1 MRKYFRQFHDLFV
14 LLQIRKK
21 TVVPYAIGIIIDCLL
36 TSAVTVSM
44 AFGLQAIVDAIVN
57 EQTARF
63 WSGLSIITFGFC
75 VAILVSPFFAYITW
89 KTIKHW
95 SYEMRNQLVAHLM
108 RMPLLYYDRNHGESV
123 LSLFTNDLIIVEKT
137 LTDRLRNYIY
147 YLVLGIL
154 TIGAMMW
161 LNMRLATILILVN
174 GGLQCI
180 NVLLNRRLKV
190 QSDKLQAS
198 KAILSERYIDIFH
211 GTILIKMF
219 PKSQYLR
226 RRYEQGASELVSD
239 TTIFSGLATIR
250 DGINALSGFIGFG
263 GLLVAG
269 VFLIADG
276 RLDLGTL
283 MAFIQL
289 QFNISFVLVQ
299 LGTQYSQVIQGISGA
314 KRIRDFLSEVPEKD
328 HGKGALVATQK
339 QISFH
344 QVSFQFENSN
354 RGIKKA
360 SFTISTGQ
368 NVSIVGAS
376 GSGKSTILK
385 LLLGFY
391 RPTAGNIT
399 LGDMDLEEVQP
410 SIRNDLMALVS
421 QDPYIFPGTVEE
433 NIRLGNMQE
442 DINQIYEAAKK
453 ANAHQFIMELPH
465 GYQTLLGNGG
475 ASLSG
480 GQKQRIAIARA
491 ILKAAPILILDEA
504 TSALDEE
511 SSRIVSRALDQFMK
525 DRTTISVTHKIDE
538 TVKSDLV
545 LVFDGGELI
554 QYGSPETLM
563 KQKGKYRSL
572 YNVYHTS

>member
-1 MRKYFRQFHDLFV
+1 MRRYFRQFHDLFV

-75 VAILVSPFFAYITW
+75 VAILVSPFFAYLTW

-95 SYEMRNQLVAHLM
+95 SYEMRNHLVAHLM
-108 RMPLLYYDRNHGESV
+108 RLPLLYYDRNHGESV
-123 LSLFTNDLIIVEKT
+123 LSLFTNDLVIVEKT
-137 LTDRLRNYIY
+137 LTDRLRNYVY
-147 YLVLGIL
+147 YLVLGIV

-161 LNMRLATILILVN
+161 LDMRLATILILVN

-180 NVLLNRRLKV
+180 NVLLNRRIKV
-190 QSDKLQAS
+190 QSDKIQAS

-239 TTIFSGLATIR
+239 TTIFSGLAAIR

-344 QVSFQFENSN
+344 QVSFQFENSSQ
-354 RGIKKA
+354 GIKEA

-572 YNVYHTS
+572 YYVYHTS

>member
-1 MRKYFRQFHDLFV
+1 MRRYFRQFNDLFV
-14 LLQIRKK
+14 LLQIREK

-36 TSAVTVSM
+36 TSAVSVSM
-44 AFGLQAIVDAIVN
+44 AFGLQAIVDAIVD

-75 VAILVSPFFAYITW
+75 IAILVSPFFAYLTW

-123 LSLFTNDLIIVEKT
+123 LSLFTNDLVIVEKT

-147 YLVLGIL
+147 YLVLGIV

-161 LNMRLATILILVN
+161 LDMRLAIILILVN

-190 QSDKLQAS
+190 QSDKVQAL

-211 GTILIKMF
+211 GSILIKMF

-239 TTIFSGLATIR
+239 TTIFSGLAAIR

-354 RGIKKA
+354 QGIKEA

-433 NIRLGNMQE
+433 NVRLGNMQE
-442 DINQIYEAAKK
+442 GMNQIYEAAKK

-491 ILKAAPILILDEA
+491 ILKSAPILILDEA

-511 SSRIVSRALDQFMK
+511 SSRIVSRALEQFMK

-545 LVFDGGELI
+545 LVFDGGKLI

>member
-1 MRKYFRQFHDLFV
+1 MRTYFRQFNDLFV
-14 LLQIRKK
+14 LLQIREK

-36 TSAVTVSM
+36 TSAVSVSM
-44 AFGLQAIVDAIVN
+44 AFGLQAIVDAIVD

-75 VAILVSPFFAYITW
+75 IAILVSPFFAYLTW

-123 LSLFTNDLIIVEKT
+123 LSLFTNDLVIVEKT

-147 YLVLGIL
+147 YLVLGIV

-161 LNMRLATILILVN
+161 LDMRLAIILILVN

-190 QSDKLQAS
+190 QSDKVQAS

-211 GTILIKMF
+211 GSILIKMF

-239 TTIFSGLATIR
+239 TTIFSGLAAIR

-354 RGIKKA
+354 QGIKEA

-433 NIRLGNMQE
+433 NVRLGNMQE
-442 DINQIYEAAKK
+442 GMNQIYEAAKK

-491 ILKAAPILILDEA
+491 ILKSAPILILDEA

-511 SSRIVSRALDQFMK
+511 SSRIVSRALEQFMK

-545 LVFDGGELI
+545 LVFDGGKLI

>member
-1 MRKYFRQFHDLFV
+1 M
-14 LLQIRKK
+14 
-21 TVVPYAIGIIIDCLL
+21 L

-147 YLVLGIL
+147 YLVLGIV

-190 QSDKLQAS
+190 QSDKVQAS

-239 TTIFSGLATIR
+239 TTIFSGLAAIR

>member
-147 YLVLGIL
+147 YLVLGIV

-190 QSDKLQAS
+190 QSDKVQAS

-239 TTIFSGLATIR
+239 TTIFSGLAAIR

>member
-1 MRKYFRQFHDLFV
+1 MRRYFRQFNDLFV
-14 LLQIRKK
+14 LLQIRKR

-123 LSLFTNDLIIVEKT
+123 LSLFTNDLVIVEKT

-147 YLVLGIL
+147 YLVLGIV

-161 LNMRLATILILVN
+161 LDMRLATILILVN

-190 QSDKLQAS
+190 QSDKVQAS

-239 TTIFSGLATIR
+239 TTIFSGLAAIR

-269 VFLIADG
+269 VFLIVDG
-276 RLDLGTL
+276 RLDMGTL

-354 RGIKKA
+354 QGIKEA

-421 QDPYIFPGTVEE
+421 QDPYIFHGTVEE

-453 ANAHQFIMELPH
+453 ANAHQFIIELPH

-475 ASLSG
+475 VSLSG

-572 YNVYHTS
+572 YNVYHNS